1 MTAAVAHSWRFRD
14 RSRRKPRFPAL
25 RSRENL
31 LLLVWIG
38 LGLVAAETLS
48 ELLAYSRSVELNP
61 FGPIVLALLIFLA
74 GYRSVP
80 PDKPCFMPGGCTV
93 ASAARHRAFFH
104 RCLTLEYASRWASG
118 GSGRAVLATSPPGG
132 PHQAASAGLIPD
144 NGNGCMAMD
153 RGQTVLGPG
162 VLDCSAAYDVPVA
175 YRFVRAVKPR
185 GSPLA
190 LTPPFAASRERSSQK
205 NSPSPI
211 A

>member
-1 MTAAVAHSWRFRD
+1 MIAAVAHSRRFRD
-14 RSRRKPRFPAL
+14 RPGRKFRIPAL
-25 RSRENL
+25 RRRESL
-31 LLLVWIG
+31 LFLAWIG
-38 LGLVAAETLS
+38 LGFIAAETLS

-80 PDKPCFMPGGCTV
+80 PDRPCFMPGGCTV

-104 RCLTLEYASRWASG
+104 RCLSLEYVSGWGSG

-132 PHQAASAGLIPD
+132 PHRAASAGLIPD
-144 NGNGCMAMD
+144 DGSGCMAMG
-153 RGQTVLGPG
+153 RGQTVLGPE
-162 VLDCSAAYDVPVA
+162 VLDCSAACDVPVA
-175 YRFVRAVKPR
+175 YRFVRAVKSR
-185 GSPLA
+185 GSLLA
-190 LTPPFAASRERSSQK
+190 FTPPFAASRERSSQK